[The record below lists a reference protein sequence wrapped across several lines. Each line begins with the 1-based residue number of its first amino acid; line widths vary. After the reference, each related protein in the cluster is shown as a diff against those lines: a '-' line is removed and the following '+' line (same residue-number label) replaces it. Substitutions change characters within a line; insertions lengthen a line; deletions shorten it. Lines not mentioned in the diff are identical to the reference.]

1 MKPLILLSPALL
13 LAACSV
19 GPDYKPPKLDTPIN
33 WRSADTKV
41 NELIQTKWWE
51 RFGDKELNS
60 LVEKALAENVNLHLA
75 AARIE
80 QFRALYGVSRAGL
93 YPELSALG
101 GFTRTAP
108 SESGVVP
115 TSGDPSNTYSL
126 DGALRWEIDLW
137 GRIRRSNEAAR
148 AEFLAEEAG
157 ARGVLVTVVTA
168 VVQTYIELRGL
179 DQRLD
184 ISKNTLK
191 SRAESLRIARE
202 RFANGVVSELDI
214 KQAES
219 EYLSVELAIP
229 ELELAIGRRE
239 NLLSVLLG
247 GAPQSIA
254 RGRTIDELNSS
265 VMIPASLPADIVKNR
280 PDLIEAEERL
290 KGATARIGVAIAEY
304 YPKLSM
310 TGLLGFLSADFSDWL
325 KSESNEWQVAPR
337 LGLPVFTAGRLENQV
352 LGAKASAKQ
361 AEEAYK
367 LRTLEALR
375 EVEDAL
381 IGYEKT
387 TKKRDLLDA
396 QVKILQGYNSLS
408 KQRYDEGQSDY
419 LDVLDAQ
426 RNLFASEL
434 NLTNA
439 EVQVISEYINLFKA
453 LGGGW
458 VTSAQSASALKKVIE
473 KKDTAVK
480 PAVG

>member
-1 MKPLILLSPALL
+1 
-13 LAACSV
+13 
-19 GPDYKPPKLDTPIN
+19 
-33 WRSADTKV
+33 
-41 NELIQTKWWE
+41 
-51 RFGDKELNS
+51 
-60 LVEKALAENVNLHLA
+60 
-75 AARIE
+75 
-80 QFRALYGVSRAGL
+80 
-93 YPELSALG
+93 
-101 GFTRTAP
+101 
-108 SESGVVP
+108 
-115 TSGDPSNTYSL
+115 
-126 DGALRWEIDLW
+126 
-137 GRIRRSNEAAR
+137 
-148 AEFLAEEAG
+148 
-157 ARGVLVTVVTA
+157 
-168 VVQTYIELRGL
+168 
-179 DQRLD
+179 
-184 ISKNTLK
+184 
-191 SRAESLRIARE
+191 
-202 RFANGVVSELDI
+202 
-214 KQAES
+214 
-219 EYLSVELAIP
+219 
-229 ELELAIGRRE
+229 
-239 NLLSVLLG
+239 
-247 GAPQSIA
+247 
-254 RGRTIDELNSS
+254 
-265 VMIPASLPADIVKNR
+265 MIPASLPADIVKNR

-458 VTSAQSASALKKVIE
+458 VTSAQSASALKQVIE
-473 KKDTAVK
+473 KKDKAVK
-480 PAVG
+480 TAGG